1 MAVVSPLAKE
11 QAAPEV
17 REIYEQL
24 GKKFGKM
31 PNIFAAMAHRPAV
44 LTTFLPLYNAIIQ
57 EGKVEPRYKEF
68 AYLKTSMVNGCE
80 Y

>member
-1 MAVVSPLAKE
+1 MAVVSPLTKE

-17 REIYEQL
+17 RGIYEEL
-24 GKKFGKM
+24 GKRFSKM

-44 LTTFLPLYNAIIQ
+44 LKTFLPMYGAIIQ
-57 EGKVEPRYKEF
+57 EGTVEPRYKEF